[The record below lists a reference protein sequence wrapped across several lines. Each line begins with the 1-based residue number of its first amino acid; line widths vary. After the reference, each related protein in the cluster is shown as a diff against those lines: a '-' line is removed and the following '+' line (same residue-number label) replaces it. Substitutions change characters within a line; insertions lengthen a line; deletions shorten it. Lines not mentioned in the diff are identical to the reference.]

1 MVNFRSASTHMAPD
15 WLGMSLED
23 AAASLRVSSRL
34 PGGLIANAVISSVA
48 QGVASLMVMQD
59 QTTPCEL
66 IGTRQR
72 DQIKAYANINRATQD
87 RTPAGF
93 VKTAL
98 RARKQGFSAF
108 KAAPFDGLTPSSCAS
123 LEGKKKIHHGIE
135 VISALRDALGADALL
150 MVDCHWRFDE
160 AGAMY
165 ALKELQAVKL
175 HWYECPIAE
184 NHAHWP
190 ATRRIRAAA
199 NAQGV
204 LLAAAESQVGVAD
217 FKTLFDEALYDVVMP
232 DIKYCGGPWEMLRI
246 AQLAAENGV
255 QFSPHNPSG
264 PVCTWHSLQVA
275 AAAPSCSMLEI
286 QFDESHLYDEIQTEL
301 VLRLQNGEFT
311 VLNRPGFALGLQPA
325 VLEKHPY
332 KSVPPGAET
341 LLNR

>member
-1 MVNFRSASTHMAPD
+1 
-15 WLGMSLED
+15 
-23 AAASLRVSSRL
+23 
-34 PGGLIANAVISSVA
+34 
-48 QGVASLMVMQD
+48 LMVMQE
-59 QTTPCEL
+59 QTTPSEL
-66 IGTRQR
+66 IGSRLR
-72 DQIKAYANINRATQD
+72 DRIKVYANINRATQD

-98 RARKQGFSAF
+98 RARDQGFSAF

-135 VISALRDALGADALL
+135 VISALREALGSEALL
-150 MVDCHWRFDE
+150 MVDGHWRFDE

-165 ALKELQAVKL
+165 ALKELQAAKL

-184 NHAHWP
+184 THAHWP

-204 LLAAAESQVGVAD
+204 LLAAQ
-217 FKTLFDEALYDVVMP
+217 
-232 DIKYCGGPWEMLRI
+232 
-246 AQLAAENGV
+246 NGV

-264 PVCTWHSLQVA
+264 PICTWHSLQVA
-275 AAAPSCSMLEI
+275 AAPGCSMLEI
-286 QFDESHLYDEIQTEL
+286 QFDESHLYDEIQTESAL
-301 VLRLQNGEFT
+301 QLQNGELT
-311 VLNRPGFALGLQPA
+311 VSNRPGFAPGLQLA

-332 KSVPPGAET
+332 QAVPPGAET